1 MRSAYGHAATRP
13 WHHVSDLEVVAVACV
28 VVAAAWRGFVVAL
41 LLAASIAVLRWRFGF
56 AALAVGLAV
65 VGSGA
70 AWWAG
75 AHSAPRHLGPYTG
88 WVQMVGDPVASGR
101 GVRAT
106 VEVQGERFDVWGYG
120 PDSARLRRPQ
130 AGEWVWMAGER
141 SGLRP
146 GDGRAAVRHVV
157 GRFEAHLITD
167 VRPGSGVHRAANRV
181 RGALRRAADSS
192 MTPDHAALF
201 TGLVIGD
208 DARQPR
214 WMLDEFRSSGLSH
227 LTAVSGQN
235 LHYVLA
241 AAAPLLRRLR
251 PWWRW
256 AASVGLISWFALAT
270 RFEPSVLR
278 AGAMAALGV
287 TAFTLGRAASAVRL
301 LAWAVVALLLVDPVL
316 VRSVGFW
323 LSVGATLGVSAV
335 GPWLLPRLPGP
346 AWVRRPLAVTL
357 GAQVGVAL
365 PSLWVFGRLP
375 VVSVAA
381 NLLAVPVAGLVML
394 AGLPVGA
401 VASMLPD
408 VVAKMVMLPL
418 DAGTRW
424 VATVAHVAA
433 AAEPPG
439 RWPIVAW
446 AALLALMAGV
456 ALWRNHGSASSD
468 R

>member
-1 MRSAYGHAATRP
+1 MRPAYGHAAARP
-13 WHHVSDLEVVAVACV
+13 WHHLTDLEVVAVACV
-28 VVAAAWRGFVVAL
+28 VVAAAWRGFLAAL
-41 LLAASIAVLRWRFGF
+41 LLAAGGAVLRWRAGF
-56 AALAVGLAV
+56 AVLAIGAALA
-65 VGSGA
+65 GSGT
-70 AWWAG
+70 AWWAA
-75 AHSAPRHLGPYTG
+75 AHAGPRHLGPYSG
-88 WVQMVGDPVASGR
+88 WVQMVGDAAESGR

-106 VEVQGERFDVWGYG
+106 IEVQGERFDVWGYG
-120 PDSARLRRPQ
+120 LDAGRLRRPQ
-130 AGEWVWMAGER
+130 AGEWAWMVGER
-141 SGLRP
+141 RGLRP
-146 GDGRAAVRHVV
+146 GDSRAAVRHVV
-157 GRFEAHLITD
+157 GRFDAALITD
-167 VRPGSGVHRAANRV
+167 VRPGSGVHRAANRL
-181 RGALRRAADSS
+181 RGALRRAAESS
-192 MTPDHAALF
+192 MAPDHAALF

-256 AASVGLISWFALAT
+256 AASVALISWFALAT

-278 AGAMAALGV
+278 AGAMAVLGV
-287 TAFTLGRAASAVRL
+287 TAFTIGRTASAVRL
-301 LAWAVVALLLVDPVL
+301 LALTVVALLLVDPVL

-323 LSVGATLGVSAV
+323 LSVGATLGVSAA

-346 AWVRRPLAVTL
+346 LWLRGPLAVTL
-357 GAQVGVAL
+357 GAQVGVAV
-365 PSLWVFGRLP
+365 PSLVVFGRLP

-394 AGLPVGA
+394 AGLPAGA
-401 VASMLPD
+401 VASVLPE
-408 VVAKMVMLPL
+408 AMARFVMLPL

-439 RWPIVAW
+439 RWPLVAW
-446 AALLALMAGV
+446 AALLAATAGV
-456 ALWRNHGSASSD
+456 ALWRHHGSASRD